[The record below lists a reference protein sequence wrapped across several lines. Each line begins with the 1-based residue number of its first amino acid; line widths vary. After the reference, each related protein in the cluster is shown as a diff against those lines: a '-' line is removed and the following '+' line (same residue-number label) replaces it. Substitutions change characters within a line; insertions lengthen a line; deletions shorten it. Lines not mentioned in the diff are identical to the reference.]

1 MAQIYHWLQAW
12 SDRWAHLKLQLGNVS
27 GLSPD
32 ALHINAGLL
41 VLCLAALVLRRSPL
55 SKWPWLVLLL
65 LECGNEAADL
75 MLEGMGSA
83 EATLGA
89 GLHDLVNTMAAPT
102 LLLLVGWWQRR
113 TRVG

>member
-1 MAQIYHWLQAW
+1 MTLFESLQLW
-12 SDRWAHLKLQLGNVS
+12 SNHWAHLKLKLGAVS

-55 SKWPWLVLLL
+55 SVWPWLALLV
-65 LECGNEAADL
+65 LECSNEAADL
-75 MLEGMGSA
+75 MLEGMGST
-83 EATLGA
+83 EATVGA
-89 GLHDLVNTMAAPT
+89 GLHDIANTMAAPT

-113 TRVG
+113 QGAT